1 MEEIDEIE
9 ELSAQ
14 YTRKELAKIA
24 RELGIDTF
32 DYKQFPT
39 KATVAAAVIKAKKA
53 EAIETAEPVTT
64 EAIENA
70 EPVTTEE
77 PATAEKLVT
86 WTTEKAPEVLGVVW
100 QKRQEEEAHITKGV
114 AAVEMGTTPTKGKNG
129 VFAKIAGI
137 EAQKKE
143 NEEAVAKMDDGIRTQ
158 KKENEE
164 AVAKIGEGTAK
175 VKSGI
180 EAQKKENV
188 AAVARLQLSIRSL
201 QANIAT
207 FAKDFYFG

>member
-14 YTRKELAKIA
+14 YTRKELAKMA
-24 RELGIDTF
+24 QELGIDIS

-39 KATVAAAVIKAKKA
+39 KATVAAAFMKAKAKKA
-53 EAIETAEPVTT
+53 EAIEDAEPV
-64 EAIENA
+64 
-70 EPVTTEE
+70 
-77 PATAEKLVT
+77 TAEKLVT
-86 WTTEKAPEVLGVVW
+86 AEKAPEVLGVVW
-100 QKRQEEEAHITKGV
+100 QKLQEEEAHITTKEV
-114 AAVEMGTTPTKGKNG
+114 AAVEMGTTPTKGKYG

-143 NEEAVAKMDDGIRTQ
+143 NEKAVAKLDDGIRNQ

-164 AVAKIGEGTAK
+164 AVAKIDEGTAK

-201 QANIAT
+201 QANIAS